1 MATISKESLAQ
12 FWLQTIPCSNENFEQ
27 LLQFNDNEKIFRI
40 IKRYIKNPLK
50 TTQTTND
57 SKRTTKIERNQMKF
71 TINIEVFKH
80 EEEAKEE
87 EKEEEEEQKVPEINL
102 ERSIDNLSSIL
113 HDEIDTKKICQYFEY
128 LLSPWLIDVNFSISN
143 EIFILIIDLMNKYP
157 REFFLHCFLP
167 WLNQSSNP
175 FCSNLFTQLIQRT
188 DQCQLCIQI
197 CENSTIPLNTNQLNL
212 LTKWFDSKEFY
223 FSNDLFNLLPNKL
236 VMSSDLYADSLFFAK
251 LVHKILLQY
260 TDNKFVLT
268 SEQHQM
274 LKQTIERNTS
284 ILSDILLDLLD

>member
-87 EKEEEEEQKVPEINL
+87 EEEEEEQK
-102 ERSIDNLSSIL
+102 
-113 HDEIDTKKICQYFEY
+113 T
-128 LLSPWLIDVNFSISN
+128 
-143 EIFILIIDLMNKYP
+143 
-157 REFFLHCFLP
+157 
-167 WLNQSSNP
+167 
-175 FCSNLFTQLIQRT
+175 
-188 DQCQLCIQI
+188 
-197 CENSTIPLNTNQLNL
+197 LNL
-212 LTKWFDSKEFY
+212 
-223 FSNDLFNLLPNKL
+223 
-236 VMSSDLYADSLFFAK
+236 
-251 LVHKILLQY
+251 
-260 TDNKFVLT
+260 
-268 SEQHQM
+268 
-274 LKQTIERNTS
+274 
-284 ILSDILLDLLD
+284 